1 MNALAKLAGIA
12 ALSIATS
19 PMALADLSQHPTVL
33 TSEGVVT
40 FVSPDISAEELSEI
54 LFPVPTK
61 TTVSTRSIFDKDAE
75 FGQIPVSVAML
86 IQFEFD
92 SSVLTEKSKQQL
104 NTIGTMLG
112 TEDSDIRRLAIEGHT
127 DIVGT
132 EQYNMS
138 LSFRR
143 AESVKEYLVSAHNI
157 ASDRFDLI
165 GRGEGMLI
173 DLDNPK
179 GAMNRRVQFS
189 AAYDSK

>member
-1 MNALAKLAGIA
+1 MNALAKLASITA
-12 ALSIATS
+12 FSIATS
-19 PMALADLSQHPTVL
+19 PIVFADLSQHPTVL
-33 TSEGVVT
+33 TSEGIVT
-40 FVSPDISAEELSEI
+40 FVSPDISVEELSEI
-54 LFPVPTK
+54 IFPVPTK
-61 TTVSTRSIFDKDAE
+61 ATVSTRSMFEKDPE

-86 IQFEFD
+86 IQFKFD

-104 NTIGTMLG
+104 NTIGTMLS
-112 TEDSDIRRLAIEGHT
+112 TEDSNIRRLAIEGHT

-179 GAMNRRVQFS
+179 GPMNRRVQFS
-189 AAYDSK
+189 AAYDSD